1 MEWYILI
8 LAGILGGVIGGMGM
22 GGGTLTIPILVYF
35 LGFSQIESQFINLI
49 SFIPMSIVVSIIY
62 FKNKLID
69 VKKTLYVIP
78 SAIVFT
84 ILGSLV
90 SNSIEG
96 DYLKIIFG
104 VFLISISV
112 IFLLKFILNKYYLL
126 FNSRKSIGRLS
137 KYVQKSKIKK

>member
-62 FKNKLID
+62 FRNKLID
-69 VKKTLYVIP
+69 IKKTLYVIP

-84 ILGSLV
+84 ILGAIV
-90 SNSIEG
+90 SNSIESK
-96 DYLKIIFG
+96 YLKMMFG
-104 VFLISISV
+104 IFLILISV
-112 IFLLKFILNKYYLL
+112 IFLLQFMLNKYYLL
-126 FNSRKSIGRLS
+126 FNNRKTMGKLS
-137 KYVQKSKIKK
+137 KYVRKSKIKN